1 MVERQSMSCESA
13 FPNVEGISTYS
24 LFAFS
29 GVSKSSQTFSLEA
42 LPESVTL
49 NKQKPR
55 DVSYSTSIFG
65 EKERGKRKEK
75 G

>member
-1 MVERQSMSCESA
+1 MVERQSMSCEPA

-65 EKERGKRKEK
+65 EKEKGKRKEK